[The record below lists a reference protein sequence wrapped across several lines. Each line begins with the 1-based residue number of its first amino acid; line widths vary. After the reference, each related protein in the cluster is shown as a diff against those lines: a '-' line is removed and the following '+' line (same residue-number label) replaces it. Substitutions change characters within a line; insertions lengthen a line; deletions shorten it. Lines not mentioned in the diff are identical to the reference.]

1 MLRHGVYV
9 TEAATSVV
17 APVTANAGLPVVV
30 GTAPLHLAKD
40 PAAANKPVL
49 INTYKEAVE
58 QFGYSDDWEKYTLCE
73 FMKSHFSL
81 FAVSPVVFI
90 NVLDPEKHKTQQS
103 SNSVT
108 LESRVGKITAPAL
121 MSTLVLKSAT
131 DQAVLKKG
139 TDYVVGHDSDGNIV
153 VTILPES
160 KVADARNVTAEYT
173 ELDPSAVAKKDII
186 GGIDPSTGKA
196 SGLERISD
204 VFGKFKLV
212 PGLLLAPKWS
222 TDPEVAAVMSAKAS
236 SINMH
241 FRCLTVV
248 DIPTSS
254 VTKYTDVVKWKNDNN
269 YTQENMIACWPMVKM
284 GDDVYHLSTQVVGL
298 MCKTDA
304 EFGDVPYVSP
314 SNRKLQAVGT
324 CLYNGEEVDMPK
336 EGADYLGEMG
346 IVTAINFSGGWT
358 AWGNHTAAYPAVTDV
373 KDSIIPVR
381 RMFTWLANTLVLTF
395 WQKVDAPL
403 NLRLVKTI
411 QDTAQQW
418 IDSLA
423 ARECILGGRVEF
435 LETENSKLDLMS
447 GKATFHVYFTPPSPA
462 QEINFTTEYDPN
474 ELDKLF
480 GDQ

>member
-9 TEAATSVV
+9 SEAATSVV
-17 APVTANAGLPVVV
+17 TPVTATAGLPVVV
-30 GTAPLHLAKD
+30 GTAPLHLAKEAA
-40 PAAANKPVL
+40 PANVPVL
-49 INTYKEAVE
+49 VNSYKEAVE

-73 FMKSHFSL
+73 FMKSHFAL
-81 FAVSPVVFI
+81 FAVSPIVFI
-90 NVLDPEKHKTQQS
+90 NVFDPEKHKTQQS
-103 SNSVT
+103 SNSVA

-131 DQAVLKKG
+131 DQAALKKD

-160 KVADARNVTAEYT
+160 KVADARTVTAEYT
-173 ELDPSAVAKKDII
+173 ELDPSAVTKKDII

-196 SGLERISD
+196 YGMERLSD
-204 VFGKFKLV
+204 VFGKYKLV

-222 TDPEVAAVMSAKAS
+222 KDPEVAAVMSAKAS
-236 SINMH
+236 NINGH
-241 FRCLTVV
+241 FRCLAVV
-248 DIPTSS
+248 DIPTDA
-254 VTKYTDVVKWKNDNN
+254 VRKYTDVVKWKNDNN
-269 YTQENMIACWPMVKM
+269 YTKENMIACWPMVKM
-284 GDDVYHLSTQVVGL
+284 GDDVYHLSTQLAGL

-304 EFGDVPYVSP
+304 ENGDVPYVSP
-314 SNRKLQAVGT
+314 SNEKLQIVGT

-411 QDTAQQW
+411 QDSAQQW
-418 IDSLA
+418 LDSLV
-423 ARECILGGRVEF
+423 AREYILGGRVEF
-435 LETENSKLDLMS
+435 LETENSKIDLMS

-462 QEINFTTEYDPN
+462 QEINFRSEYEP
-474 ELDKLF
+474 EYLRKLVAE
-480 GDQ
+480 